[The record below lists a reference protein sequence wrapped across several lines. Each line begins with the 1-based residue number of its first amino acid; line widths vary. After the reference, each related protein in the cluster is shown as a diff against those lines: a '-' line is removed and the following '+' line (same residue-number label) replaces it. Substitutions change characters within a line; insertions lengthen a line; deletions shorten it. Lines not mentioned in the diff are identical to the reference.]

1 MPGARK
7 YKHPGRISIWTIQ
20 KNSRPENICFLLY
33 VKAAIPS
40 IRNCCGNTAGKY
52 LLRIEVMIAHILEEF
67 PGIIE

>member
-1 MPGARK
+1 MDN
-7 YKHPGRISIWTIQ
+7 S

-52 LLRIEVMIAHILEEF
+52 LLRIEVMIARILEEF